1 MILLASDPLTWADW
15 LAAEPTT
22 AYNAAGPGAA
32 DHDSP
37 GAGPADASGADAKPA
52 GPLVG
57 VDQAID
63 GLAIIN
69 QWLSQVVAG
78 TVTPAPPVLQ
88 AVLAGLGRIDA
99 ATTAARARAI
109 VAAEDA
115 GLAERDGA
123 ASASAYI
130 AGQLNMTGTAAAR
143 ECRLAADL
151 TDMPDTLAALEDG
164 AISRDHATSLAA
176 ARSRQRADN
185 DHAEAA
191 RRAAEKRAAQA
202 RRAAAAKAAAAA
214 ASRAAREKLL
224 RDAED
229 LERRI
234 REREAEQ
241 AARRAEDARH
251 AQDDRTTDLLDRAKG
266 GQSPDQIAGQA
277 RRQRADDANALARAE
292 AAQFS
297 RRSER
302 HWKDD
307 NTGMGHIHVTLPG
320 EDFERYLALLEA
332 TTTFDHPDTPLN
344 ERRSSE
350 QRRADG
356 FTDAIDAALAAG
368 ERSTSRGV
376 KPHLS
381 ATVTL
386 DSLTGQ
392 IDRPGIAQFGTLLSA
407 ETMRRLACDAGLT
420 RAILSATGQVLDI
433 GRATRT
439 WTVAQHRAAE
449 LTFGGCAFPVADGQA
464 CGRPVGWCDLHHVRY
479 WERGGP
485 TDRANG
491 VLLCRRHHRTV
502 HHGKWT
508 LTYDHQTL
516 TVTLTRPEDDGS
528 TIERGVSFAAPTAGS
543 QSGAPEEPERLPL

>member
-1 MILLASDPLTWADW
+1 MILLSSDPLTWADW
-15 LAAEPTT
+15 LAAEPAA
-22 AYNAAGPGAA
+22 AYNAAGPEA
-32 DHDSP
+32 
-37 GAGPADASGADAKPA
+37 ADAKPA

-57 VDQAID
+57 ADQAIG

-69 QWLSQVVAG
+69 RWLAQVVAG
-78 TVTPAPPVLQ
+78 SVTADPPILQ
-88 AVLAGLGRIDA
+88 AVLVGLGRIDA
-99 ATTAARARAI
+99 AATAARARAI
-109 VAAEDA
+109 VAAEEA

-123 ASASAYI
+123 SSASAYI
-130 AGQLNMTGTAAAR
+130 AGQLNMTGAAAAK

-151 TDMPDTLAALEDG
+151 TDMPDTLAALENG
-164 AISRDHATSLAA
+164 AISRDHATILVAT
-176 ARSRQRADN
+176 RSRQRADN

-191 RRAAEKRAAQA
+191 RRAAEKRAAKA
-202 RRAAAAKAAAAA
+202 RHAAAAKAAEAA
-214 ASRAAREKLL
+214 ASRAAREQLL

-241 AARRAEDARH
+241 AAQRAEDARH
-251 AQDDRTTDLLDRAKG
+251 AQKDRTTDLLDQAKE
-266 GQSPDQIAGQA
+266 GQSPDQIADQA
-277 RRQRADDANALARAE
+277 RRLRADDADALARAE
-292 AAQFS
+292 AAQRS

-302 HWKDD
+302 NWKDD

-332 TTTFDHPDTPLN
+332 TTTFDHPDTPME

-356 FTDAIDAALAAG
+356 FIDAIDAALAAG
-368 ERSTSRGV
+368 ERSTSHGV

-381 ATVTL
+381 ATVSL

-392 IDRPGIAQFGTLLSA
+392 IDRPGIAQYGTLLSA
-407 ETMRRLACDAGLT
+407 ESMRRLACDAGLT

-433 GRATRT
+433 GRATRI

-449 LTFGGCAFPVADGQA
+449 LTFGGCAFPVADDQA

-479 WERGGP
+479 WENGGP
-485 TDRANG
+485 TDQANG

-502 HHGKWT
+502 HHSTWT
-508 LTYDHQTL
+508 LTYDHETL
-516 TVTLTRPEDDGS
+516 TVTLTRPKDDGTTTQRAMTFATS
-528 TIERGVSFAAPTAGS
+528 TGGTQRQNQGGA
-543 QSGAPEEPERLPL
+543 SGEPERLPL